1 MELEEI
7 EIEYASLGLDL
18 PGFIKKEIT
27 IREIAMCAELDITEY
42 MDRLDTTW
50 IAIVYPTHHA
60 EIVQNLWDGHPLEM
74 LVAEEF
80 DQHCFNFIMSAT
92 IGWCKKTVASLS
104 LLLSSGN
111 LVITNKPGQVL
122 PFVRH

>member
-7 EIEYASLGLDL
+7 EIEYATLGLDL

-27 IREIAMCAELDITEY
+27 IREIAMCSKLDITEY
-42 MDRLDTTW
+42 MERLDATW
-50 IAIVYPTHHA
+50 IAIAYPTHHA
-60 EIVQNLWDGHPLEM
+60 QIVQNLWDGHPLEM
-74 LVAEEF
+74 LVDEDFE
-80 DQHCFNFIMSAT
+80 QHCFNFVMSAT
-92 IGWCKKTVASLS
+92 IGWCKTTVSSLS

-111 LVITNKPGQVL
+111 LIITNKPGEVL